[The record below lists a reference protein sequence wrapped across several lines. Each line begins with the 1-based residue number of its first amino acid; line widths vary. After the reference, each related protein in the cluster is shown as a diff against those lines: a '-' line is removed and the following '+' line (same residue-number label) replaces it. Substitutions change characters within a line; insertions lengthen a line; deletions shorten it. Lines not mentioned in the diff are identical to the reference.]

1 MHVVYVRPSRTK
13 GYIRIGIDS
22 DGERINLTVS
32 ESEYK
37 DAGSPMCR
45 DEVDSDSYAI
55 LLNANDGYK
64 ARLRA
69 LRILEYSTNSE
80 RSLFR
85 KLRASGYSREL
96 CEEVAGEMKGYGY
109 LDDLR
114 QLRRLVELEVTRN
127 MTGPRKLVPKLVAKG
142 YSASDIR
149 ATIDE
154 LSDSGVI
161 DFSLAREALIEKRCE
176 GLSEEDTKKILY
188 KNGYTVC

>member
-1 MHVVYVRPSRTK
+1 MRLGVD
-13 GYIRIGIDS
+13 I
-22 DGERINLTVS
+22 DGERIDLTVS
-32 ESEYK
+32 EGEYK
-37 DAGSPMCR
+37 SVGAPMCR
-45 DEVDSDSYAI
+45 DELDNDSYE
-55 LLNANDGYK
+55 LLLSANDRYK

-80 RSLFR
+80 RNLIR

-109 LDDLR
+109 LDDFR

-127 MTGPRKLVPKLVAKG
+127 LTGPRKLVPKLVAKG

-161 DFSLAREALIEKRCE
+161 DFSLAKEALIEKKCE
-176 GLSEEDTKKILY
+176 GLSEEETKKILY